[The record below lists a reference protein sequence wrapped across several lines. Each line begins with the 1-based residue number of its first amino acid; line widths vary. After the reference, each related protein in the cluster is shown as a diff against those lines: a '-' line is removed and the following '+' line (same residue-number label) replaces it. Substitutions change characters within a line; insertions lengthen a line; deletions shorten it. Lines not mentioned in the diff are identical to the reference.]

1 MPDPGQGREASRTA
15 EGKGEGVLFA
25 ARQIFSNGR
34 AEGRTVWGVG
44 EVKRGGGGRG
54 WWLRLGIGREAE
66 AVAVATVAL

>member
-1 MPDPGQGREASRTA
+1 M
-15 EGKGEGVLFA
+15 LFA